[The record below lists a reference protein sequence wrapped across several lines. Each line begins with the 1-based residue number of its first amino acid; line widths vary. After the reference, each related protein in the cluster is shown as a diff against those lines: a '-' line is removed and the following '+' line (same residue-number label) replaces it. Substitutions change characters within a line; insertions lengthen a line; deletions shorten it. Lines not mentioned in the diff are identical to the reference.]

1 MKINF
6 NKFQSLFLGMY
17 IFFNTY
23 ALLFILNTQKTFGDF
38 FESAPHENLVLL
50 AYIYTIVPFIFFGW
64 FLYPYFENKLK
75 KTLDIDNIQIENKL
89 AIFVLILQVSFM
101 VFNLL
106 TGVNSAGSGIKTDS
120 VIKYLFILFSPD
132 TFFIILYGFARENKY
147 FKYNLLIYLISSV
160 QRGWMGGIFF
170 IAIME
175 LYIYYKKYGFSKKI
189 IFIASSVISFLV
201 LLLPYIV
208 MLKWAARAYF
218 GGLTNDFNNEL
229 TLILNLGNMSY
240 TESLGE
246 SFSYLFGR
254 FQVLSN
260 VYLFLEHLDTLQVA
274 RDNSE
279 YISAFAVG
287 LPQML
292 LYKVFGLDYTVLTSY
307 YISVIDTKV
316 VLDELTSNT
325 HVGYIGWILAEP
337 YMFWIFL
344 FYTIGLVYLSAYLSS
359 KIGGKYL
366 HFVSWYLLIAY
377 LMHGWIQAYF
387 SYILGLLTFYIVK
400 ILIQKIKFKKLEN
413 KK

>member
-1 MKINF
+1 
-6 NKFQSLFLGMY
+6 
-17 IFFNTY
+17 
-23 ALLFILNTQKTFGDF
+23 
-38 FESAPHENLVLL
+38 
-50 AYIYTIVPFIFFGW
+50 
-64 FLYPYFENKLK
+64 
-75 KTLDIDNIQIENKL
+75 
-89 AIFVLILQVSFM
+89 
-101 VFNLL
+101 
-106 TGVNSAGSGIKTDS
+106 
-120 VIKYLFILFSPD
+120 
-132 TFFIILYGFARENKY
+132 
-147 FKYNLLIYLISSV
+147 
-160 QRGWMGGIFF
+160 
-170 IAIME
+170 
-175 LYIYYKKYGFSKKI
+175 
-189 IFIASSVISFLV
+189 
-201 LLLPYIV
+201 
-208 MLKWAARAYF
+208 
-218 GGLTNDFNNEL
+218 
-229 TLILNLGNMSY
+229 MSY